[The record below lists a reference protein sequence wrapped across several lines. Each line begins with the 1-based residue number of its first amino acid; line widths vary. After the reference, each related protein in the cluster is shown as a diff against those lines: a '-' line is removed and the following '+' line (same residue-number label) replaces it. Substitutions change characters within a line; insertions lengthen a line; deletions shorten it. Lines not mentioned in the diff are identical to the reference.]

1 MHAIRKLRRLIFEPL
16 VVISAEALTGLQEG
30 TFGLAVKTFCT
41 TYAVSTK
48 PEMIMLRKRQ
58 CSNQTPNEFN
68 VIKNVHILLS

>member
-1 MHAIRKLRRLIFEPL
+1 MYVIRKLKRLIFEPL

-48 PEMIMLRKRQ
+48 PEMIMLRKRR